1 MTVLILTTGT
11 HGDIAPFIGLGRR
24 LRESGFPVA
33 IATYAAFAEQV
44 RASGAEF
51 RRLTGDPSR
60 LGVAEQGRLKKPGPG
75 DTLRAGR
82 WLKNIAQHVEELSGD
97 LVAAARQGADLLLC
111 CGLTTFHGY
120 HLAKALG
127 IPSMGLALQPL
138 HPTGDFPPPIGT
150 PSLGR
155 RANRALGQLMFTT
168 GLTPWRSSPR
178 FCRELGVPALTT
190 AQTLR
195 QTARERWPVHY
206 GFSPTVV
213 RRPADWRPGI
223 EVVGYWWPHEPPGWQ
238 PPQELVDFLDAG
250 PEPVRVGLGSGGD
263 PRDRAEISA
272 LLATA
277 LRKAGV
283 RGIVQSGWAGLEVTG
298 DDILTLGDVPHRWLF
313 PRTAAVVHHVGAGTT
328 GAGLRA
334 GVPAVTLPTFGD
346 APFWAR
352 RLVALGAS
360 PGYLPLNK
368 AAPDQLARL
377 IRAAVDRPG
386 YRTRSRQLAATL
398 AAEDGAG
405 RTVATVQRLLDPPRP
420 HRPTTIDLGARTPE
434 ADHEAPGG

>member
-24 LRESGFPVA
+24 LKESGYDVA
-33 IATYAAFAEQV
+33 IATYEAFSEQV
-44 RASGAEF
+44 RAGGCEF

-75 DTLRAGR
+75 DTLRTVR
-82 WLKNIAQHVEELSGD
+82 WLKDIARHVDELSGD
-97 LVAAARQGADLLLC
+97 LVAAARQGADILLC
-111 CGLTTFHGY
+111 CGLTTFYGY

-138 HPTGDFPPPIGT
+138 HPTGEFPPPLGT

-155 RANRALGQLMFTT
+155 RGNHALGRLMFTT
-168 GLTPWRSSPR
+168 GLHPWRSSPR

-206 GFSPTVV
+206 GFSPTVAP
-213 RRPADWRPGI
+213 RPADWRPGI
-223 EVVGYWWPHEPPGWQ
+223 EVVGYWWPHEEPGWR
-238 PPQELVDFLDAG
+238 PPRELADFLDAG
-250 PEPVRVGLGSGGD
+250 PAPVRVGLGSGGD
-263 PRDRAEISA
+263 PRDREEISA
-272 LLATA
+272 LLAAA

-283 RGIVQSGWAGLEVTG
+283 RGIVQSGWAGLHATG
-298 DDILTLGDVPHRWLF
+298 DDLLTIGEAPHHWLF

-328 GAGLRA
+328 AAALRA

-360 PGYLPLNK
+360 PGYVPLNQ
-368 AAPDQLARL
+368 ADPDRLARL
-377 IRAAVDRPG
+377 IRAAVDQPR
-386 YRTRSRQLAATL
+386 YRERSRGLATAL
-398 AAEDGAG
+398 AAEDGAA
-405 RTVATVQRLLDPPRP
+405 RTVETVRRLL
-420 HRPTTIDLGARTPE
+420 
-434 ADHEAPGG
+434 GG